1 MTKNEIIGELYG
13 AYEGIVEVLNGQE
26 REPHIK
32 EMLEGIDNAI
42 DKLRMNVIEVDI
54 AFYHPED
61 ENGNVDET
69 KKVYDEE
76 GMREEFEY
84 KLDCLIKNAGL

>member
-13 AYEGIVEVLNGQE
+13 AYEWIVEVLNGQE

>member
-1 MTKNEIIGELYG
+1 MKKNEIVGELYG
-13 AYEGIVEVLNGQE
+13 AYEWIVEVSNQSD
-26 REPHIK
+26 EPHIK
-32 EMLEGIDNAI
+32 EMLEGINNAI
-42 DKLRMNVIEVDI
+42 DRLRMNVIEVDV

-84 KLDCLIKNAGL
+84 KLDCIIRNAGL

>member
-13 AYEGIVEVLNGQE
+13 AYEWIVEVLNGQE

-61 ENGNVDET
+61 ENGIVDET
-69 KKVYDEE
+69 TKVYDEE

-84 KLDCLIKNAGL
+84 KMDCIIKNAGL